1 MKKYDF
7 DQVIDRSATCAL
19 KCDALQSLFGTS
31 GLTPLWV
38 ADLDFAVCPDITE
51 ALMHRVEH
59 PVYGYSSTPDSY
71 WQSIIDWQKN
81 RHNFDI
87 AREELAFVPGVVRGV
102 AYAINY
108 FTNRGDK
115 VLIQQPV

>member
-7 DQVIDRSATCAL
+7 DQVIDRGATYAL

-71 WQSIIDWQKN
+71 WQSIIDWQ
-81 RHNFDI
+81 
-87 AREELAFVPGVVRGV
+87 
-102 AYAINY
+102 
-108 FTNRGDK
+108 
-115 VLIQQPV
+115 

>member
-38 ADLDFAVCPDITE
+38 ADLDFAVCPDIT
-51 ALMHRVEH
+51 
-59 PVYGYSSTPDSY
+59 
-71 WQSIIDWQKN
+71 
-81 RHNFDI
+81 
-87 AREELAFVPGVVRGV
+87 
-102 AYAINY
+102 
-108 FTNRGDK
+108 
-115 VLIQQPV
+115 